1 MIYLYFS
8 RQYNP
13 NGTRDR
19 YPDGRPRLGSNMG
32 GAGGGSS
39 KDFGGSGVN
48 GGSPT
53 SFDIPA
59 TELEAARPQVNIAL
73 IHFITAWNSK
83 NSALRI

>member
-1 MIYLYFS
+1 
-8 RQYNP
+8 
-13 NGTRDR
+13 
-19 YPDGRPRLGSNMG
+19 MG

-59 TELEAARPQVNIAL
+59 TELEAARPQVSVAL
-73 IHFITAWNSK
+73 IHFITAWHF
-83 NSALRI
+83 

>member
-1 MIYLYFS
+1 
-8 RQYNP
+8 
-13 NGTRDR
+13 
-19 YPDGRPRLGSNMG
+19 MG

-59 TELEAARPQVNIAL
+59 TELEAARPQVSIAL
-73 IHFITAWNSK
+73 IHFIMAWHSLVVFAYNTILIT
-83 NSALRI
+83 NFLH

>member
-1 MIYLYFS
+1 
-8 RQYNP
+8 
-13 NGTRDR
+13 
-19 YPDGRPRLGSNMG
+19 MG

-59 TELEAARPQVNIAL
+59 TELEAARPQVSIAL
-73 IHFITAWNSK
+73 IHFIMAWQDFVG
-83 NSALRI
+83 